1 MSYQKTIDELQ
12 KRRKTAKEMGG
23 PERIAQQY
31 ARGKLTVRERLD
43 LLFDKGTFREMGI
56 LASHQSQNALMEGK
70 ITPAD
75 GCVTGYGKIDG
86 RVCCVIAS
94 DYTVIAGTIGT
105 VGEVKGE
112 RAREWALKNRV
123 PIVYLIDSAGARINE
138 AHGSA
143 IIGGAGMFFEQ
154 SVMSGVVPQ
163 VCALMGPG
171 AAGSAYLPALSD
183 FTIMVKGTSHMSLAG
198 PPLVKAVIGEVVT
211 AEELGGSKI
220 HCEVSGVAD
229 LEVEDDQEAIKAIK
243 KYLSYF
249 PSHNQGDLPVKE
261 TSDPVDRELK
271 KVVEKIPEN
280 NKVWDMYRLIE
291 ELVDDEDYFD
301 VKPKYAKNM
310 ITCFARMGGRPV
322 GIIANQPKYKAGT
335 IDIDA
340 ADKSARFMMICNA
353 YRIPLIFLVDNPAFM
368 PGTNMEKQGII
379 RHGAKM
385 LHMVS
390 NVTVP
395 KLVVVVRK
403 AYGGGIIV
411 MSAGRRFEPDLLVAW
426 PGAEISVTG
435 AEGAAD
441 IIFGKEIAAAKD
453 PIAYRAQKIK
463 DFKELTSPYLA
474 ASQGLIDDVIE
485 PGETRKLLI
494 EHLELTKN
502 KTIERAWRVN
512 SIMPV

>member
-1 MSYQKTIDELQ
+1 MGYEEKIQELQ
-12 KRRKTAKEMGG
+12 SRRNIAKAMGG
-23 PERIAQQY
+23 EKKIAEQHEK
-31 ARGKLTVRERLD
+31 GKLNVRERLD
-43 LLFDKGTFREMGI
+43 LLFDEGTFREMGI
-56 LASHQSQNALMEGK
+56 LASHQSQNSLMEGK

-75 GCVTGYGKIDG
+75 GSIVGYGKIDG
-86 RVCCVIAS
+86 RVCCVIAT
-94 DYTVIAGTIGT
+94 DYTVMAGTIGT
-105 VGEVKGE
+105 VGELKGD

-123 PIVYLIDSAGARINE
+123 PIVYLIDSAGARVNE

-171 AAGSAYLPALSD
+171 AAGTAYLPALSD

-229 LEVEDDQEAIKAIK
+229 LEVENDVEAIEAVK

-249 PSHNQGDLPVKE
+249 PSHNQGELPIKE
-261 TSDPVDRELK
+261 TTDPRDRELTDI
-271 KVVEKIPEN
+271 VEKIPEN
-280 NKVWDMYRLIE
+280 NRVWDMYTLIE
-291 ELVDDEDYFD
+291 AMVDEKEYFD
-301 VKPKYAKNM
+301 VKPKYARNM

-322 GIIANQPKYKAGT
+322 GIIANQSKFKGGT

-340 ADKSARFMMICNA
+340 ADKAARFMMICNA
-353 YRIPLIFLVDNPAFM
+353 YRIPLIFLVDNPAFL
-368 PGTNMEKQGII
+368 PGTNMERQGII

-390 NVTVP
+390 IVTVP
-395 KLVVVVRK
+395 KLVIVVRK
-403 AYGGGIIV
+403 AYGGGMIV
-411 MSAGRRFEPDLLVAW
+411 MSAGKRFQPDLLVAW

-435 AEGAAD
+435 AEGATD
-441 IIFGKEIAAAKD
+441 IIFGKEIAKAED
-453 PIAYRAQKIK
+453 PVAYRNQKIQE
-463 DFKELTSPYLA
+463 FKRLTTPYLA
-474 ASQGLIDDVIE
+474 ASQVMIDDVIH
-485 PGETRKLLI
+485 PAETRKILI

-502 KTIERAWRVN
+502 KNIERAWRVN